1 MPAREVGITEARRGR
16 IVRYASAIG
25 VLADLIHLSTI
36 VTPGYL
42 LIRNG
47 VLFILYIFLNSP
59 TCLQLFHNII
69 RQGI

>member
-1 MPAREVGITEARRGR
+1 MPAREVGITRPDVGELSAMPLLS
-16 IVRYASAIG
+16 ASWRTISY
-25 VLADLIHLSTI
+25 LSSI
-36 VTPGYL
+36 VTTGYL